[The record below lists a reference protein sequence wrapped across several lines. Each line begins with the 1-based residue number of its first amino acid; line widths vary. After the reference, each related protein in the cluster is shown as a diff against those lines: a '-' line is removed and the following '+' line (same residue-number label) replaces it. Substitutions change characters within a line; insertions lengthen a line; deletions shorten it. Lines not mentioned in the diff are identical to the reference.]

1 MCNAGLGL
9 CQMST
14 GIGNV
19 ARIISLGL
27 DHQKQMQRGEVVL
40 TFANEMGTFKSCNSY
55 YKPTVFNPR

>member
-40 TFANEMGTFKSCNSY
+40 TFAGVQQNKRNGNI
-55 YKPTVFNPR
+55 